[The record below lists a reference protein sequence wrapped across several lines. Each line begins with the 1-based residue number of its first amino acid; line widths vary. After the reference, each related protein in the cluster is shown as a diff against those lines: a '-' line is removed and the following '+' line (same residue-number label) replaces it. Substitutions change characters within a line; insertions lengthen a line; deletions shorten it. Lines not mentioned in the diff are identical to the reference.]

1 MLYYGHKKRWG
12 DVMNGLEQRYIWV
25 VTNEKFEKALKEP
38 RVERSSRVMPSP
50 FFSGVMTFSSEQDL
64 QDFFYVLLGPY
75 FVYWSR
81 RQALYFSF
89 AAADLLPAY
98 EYIKRYLRPLER
110 RDIQMSVEDV
120 ENVSES

>member
-1 MLYYGHKKRWG
+1 MK
-12 DVMNGLEQRYIWV
+12 GLEQRYIWV
-25 VTNEKFEKALKEP
+25 VTNEKFEKALKES
-38 RVERSSRVMPSP
+38 RVERSNRVIPSP
-50 FFSGVMTFSSEQDL
+50 FFSGVVTFSAEQDL

-89 AAADLLPAY
+89 AAADLLPAH
-98 EYIKRYLRPLER
+98 EYVKQYLRPFER

-120 ENVSES
+120 ENVPEP